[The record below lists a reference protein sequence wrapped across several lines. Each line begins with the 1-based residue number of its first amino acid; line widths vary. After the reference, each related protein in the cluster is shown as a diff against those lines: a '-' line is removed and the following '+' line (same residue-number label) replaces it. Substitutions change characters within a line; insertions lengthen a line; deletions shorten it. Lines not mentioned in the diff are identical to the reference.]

1 MPAVLDSLVCFLS
14 MFSHIT
20 TEYVI
25 EKGEK
30 ASAQLSLVS
39 LLGIVYKLGYILGKS
54 WEEVMHVFCHLEF
67 LGLFDGI
74 DLVHHQCILLS
85 DNESVDLTAMVD
97 GLVEEHFSTRTGL
110 FFRLFSW
117 SSEEDQTEQNI
128 QMPPLIRNSG
138 QIFDKLCAVS
148 IILQFI
154 PIQER
159 RIRREWR

>member
-1 MPAVLDSLVCFLS
+1 MSAVLDSLVCFLS

-30 ASAQLSLVS
+30 VSAQLSLVS
-39 LLGIVYKLGYILGKS
+39 LLGIAYKLGNNLGKS
-54 WEEVMHVFCHLEF
+54 WEEVMHVLCHLEF
-67 LGLFDGI
+67 LGLFDRI
-74 DLVHHQCILLS
+74 DLFHYQCILLS
-85 DNESVDLTAMVD
+85 DNERVDLTAMAD

-128 QMPPLIRNSG
+128 QM
-138 QIFDKLCAVS
+138 A
-148 IILQFI
+148 
-154 PIQER
+154 PIDSQLWTDLR
-159 RIRREWR
+159 